1 MNEILTRGMVRAINA
16 TAAEEEEGGRSPVW
30 HDLVVCVG
38 LLGVVVSVF
47 VPVRISE
54 RRTIPLTCLP
64 VFCFNAVVCATT
76 ATVLGSLEHAARAA
90 KARAKRVRAS
100 MWRRA
105 RQPHATTG
113 TRVWEDGHDAC
124 VRVEFYDQ
132 RGAIHA
138 VVLDSLAHMAAEDC
152 VRADEMVTGG

>member
-1 MNEILTRGMVRAINA
+1 MLRAMNA
-16 TAAEEEEGGRSPVW
+16 TAAQEEGGRSPVW
-30 HDLVVCVG
+30 HDLVVCVS

-47 VPVRISE
+47 IPVRISE

-76 ATVLGSLEHAARAA
+76 VFMLEGLEHAARAT

-100 MWRRA
+100 MRR
-105 RQPHATTG
+105 RVRRPHAATG
-113 TRVWEDGHDAC
+113 TRVWGDGHGSDAC

-152 VRADEMVTGG
+152 VRADEMETGG